1 MFIYLSREI
10 GKDPQVTTA
19 ANIFKKFCYDY
30 RDSLSAGIICAGWDE
45 YNRGQVLYVNCHKK
59 CYFYYFIC
67 INC

>member
-45 YNRGQVLYVNCHKK
+45 YNGGQVL
-59 CYFYYFIC
+59 
-67 INC
+67 